1 MFHII
6 NVKHSITTFIILILL
21 TSYTL
26 LFSKTATLK
35 IYSALVDYETL
46 FQGEDISILSYNLDD
61 PGILSNKVRA
71 SGSMYVQGIYTTF
84 TGQFDSPYTNVDNN
98 RNGIYDF
105 LEVDQNFN
113 LNLNGSATYNFQG
126 LGSYTANLYA
136 NFTRINGQHK
146 FNLNETITVQSS
158 SIPGVYT
165 GQTEYVSL
173 SLTAVHALGTITY
186 DENAGTY
193 TYYLGYHGTTG
204 SASGS
209 GTYSVNSDSSITLSE
224 MSFPSIGDSSFASSF
239 PALSKKTL
247 SSSLTVPF
255 VSGNKF
261 HVMTQIE
268 NAPFHVVIED
278 YNDANGDGK
287 PDLLRTTSQEVQ
299 SLNLSGWNYHIWP
312 WVYNSSDD
320 NWLYYH
326 RSGDDW
332 LVWRNKTST
341 WLKFDAS
348 NGLWVSN

>member
-1 MFHII
+1 MKII
-6 NVKHSITTFIILILL
+6 KIILSLL
-21 TSYTL
+21 IFSTSNFF

-35 IYSALVDYETL
+35 IYSASIDYEAF
-46 FQGEDISILSYNLDD
+46 FQDEDVSLLSYNLID
-61 PGILSNKVRA
+61 PGILSNEVRV
-71 SGSMYVQGIYTTF
+71 SGSMSIDGVYTTF
-84 TGQFDSPYTNVDNN
+84 TGQFTSPYSAKDNN
-98 RNGIYDF
+98 SNGIYDF
-105 LEVDQNFN
+105 FEVGESFSID
-113 LNLNGSATYNFQG
+113 LTGSASYSLQG
-126 LGSYTANLYA
+126 YGSFSANLYA
-136 NFTRINGQHK
+136 NVQRIYGQHS
-146 FNLNETITVQSS
+146 FNLSETVTVQSS
-158 SIPGVYT
+158 NIDGVYV
-165 GQTEYVSL
+165 GQTEYVSETL
-173 SLTAVHALGTITY
+173 NAVHALGTITY

-193 TYYLGYHGTTG
+193 TYYLGYHGTSG

-268 NAPFHVVIED
+268 NAPFYLVIED
-278 YNDANGDGK
+278 DNDANSDGK

>member
-1 MFHII
+1 MSFS
-6 NVKHSITTFIILILL
+6 KIILSLLILS
-21 TSYTL
+21 TSNFF

-35 IYSALVDYETL
+35 IYSALIDYEAF
-46 FQGEDISILSYNLDD
+46 FQDEDVSLLSYNLID
-61 PGILSNKVRA
+61 PGILSNEVRV
-71 SGSMYVQGIYTTF
+71 SGSMSIDGVYTTF
-84 TGQFDSPYTNVDNN
+84 TGQFTSPYSAKDNN
-98 RNGIYDF
+98 SNGIYDF
-105 LEVDQNFN
+105 FEVGESFSID
-113 LNLNGSATYNFQG
+113 LTGSASYSLQG
-126 LGSYTANLYA
+126 YGSFSANLYA
-136 NFTRINGQHK
+136 NVQRIYGQHS
-146 FNLNETITVQSS
+146 FNLSETVTVQSS
-158 SIPGVYT
+158 NIDGIYV
-165 GQTEYVSL
+165 GQTEYVSETL
-173 SLTAVHALGTITY
+173 KAVHALGTITY

-193 TYYLGYHGTTG
+193 TYYLGYHGTSG

-268 NAPFHVVIED
+268 NAPFYLVIED
-278 YNDANGDGK
+278 DNDANSDGK
-287 PDLLRTTSQEVQ
+287 PDLLKTTSQEVQ

-326 RSGDDW
+326 RSGGDW

>member
-1 MFHII
+1 
-6 NVKHSITTFIILILL
+6 
-21 TSYTL
+21 
-26 LFSKTATLK
+26 
-35 IYSALVDYETL
+35 
-46 FQGEDISILSYNLDD
+46 
-61 PGILSNKVRA
+61 
-71 SGSMYVQGIYTTF
+71 
-84 TGQFDSPYTNVDNN
+84 
-98 RNGIYDF
+98 
-105 LEVDQNFN
+105 
-113 LNLNGSATYNFQG
+113 
-126 LGSYTANLYA
+126 
-136 NFTRINGQHK
+136 
-146 FNLNETITVQSS
+146 LNETVTVQTSN
-158 SIPGVYT
+158 IPSVYP
-165 GQTEYVSL
+165 GQTEYVSETL
-173 SLTAVHALGTITY
+173 NAVHALGTITY

-193 TYYLGYHGTTG
+193 TYYLGYHGTSG

-209 GTYSVNSDSSITLSE
+209 GTYSVNPDSSITLSE
-224 MSFPSIGDSSFASSF
+224 MSFPSIGDSTFASSF

-255 VSGNKF
+255 VSENKF

-268 NAPFHVVIED
+268 NAPFYLVIED
-278 YNDANGDGK
+278 DNDANSDGK

>member
-1 MFHII
+1 MKII
-6 NVKHSITTFIILILL
+6 KIILSLL
-21 TSYTL
+21 IFSTSNFF

-35 IYSALVDYETL
+35 IYSALIDYEAF
-46 FQGEDISILSYNLDD
+46 FQDEDVSLLSYNLID
-61 PGILSNKVRA
+61 PGILSNEVRV
-71 SGSMYVQGIYTTF
+71 SGSMSIDGVYTTF
-84 TGQFDSPYTNVDNN
+84 TGQFTSPYSAKDNN
-98 RNGIYDF
+98 SNGIYDF
-105 LEVDQNFN
+105 FEVGESFSID
-113 LNLNGSATYNFQG
+113 LTGSASYSLQG
-126 LGSYTANLYA
+126 YGSFSANLYA
-136 NFTRINGQHK
+136 NVQRIYGQHS
-146 FNLNETITVQSS
+146 FNLSETVTVQSS
-158 SIPGVYT
+158 NIDGVYV
-165 GQTEYVSL
+165 GQTEYVSETL
-173 SLTAVHALGTITY
+173 NAVHALGTITY

-193 TYYLGYHGTTG
+193 TYYLGYHGTSG

-268 NAPFHVVIED
+268 NAPFYLVIED
-278 YNDANGDGK
+278 DNDANSDGK
-287 PDLLRTTSQEVQ
+287 PDLLKTTSQEVQ

>member
-1 MFHII
+1 MKII
-6 NVKHSITTFIILILL
+6 KIILSLL
-21 TSYTL
+21 IFSTSNFF

-35 IYSALVDYETL
+35 IYSALIDYEAF
-46 FQGEDISILSYNLDD
+46 FQDEDVSLLSYNLID
-61 PGILSNKVRA
+61 PGILSNEVRV
-71 SGSMYVQGIYTTF
+71 SGSMSIDGVYTTF
-84 TGQFDSPYTNVDNN
+84 TGQFTSPYSAKDNN
-98 RNGIYDF
+98 SNGIYDF
-105 LEVDQNFN
+105 FEVGESFSID
-113 LNLNGSATYNFQG
+113 LTGSASYSLQG
-126 LGSYTANLYA
+126 YGSFSANLYA
-136 NFTRINGQHK
+136 NVQRIYGQHS
-146 FNLNETITVQSS
+146 FNLSETVTVQSS
-158 SIPGVYT
+158 NIDGVYV
-165 GQTEYVSL
+165 GQTEYVSETL
-173 SLTAVHALGTITY
+173 NAVHALGTITY

-193 TYYLGYHGTTG
+193 TYYLGYHGTSG

-209 GTYSVNSDSSITLSE
+209 GTYSVNTDSSITLSE
-224 MSFPSIGDSSFASSF
+224 MSFPSIGDSTFASSF

-255 VSGNKF
+255 VSENKF

-268 NAPFHVVIED
+268 NAPFYLVIED
-278 YNDANGDGK
+278 DNDANSDGK

>member
-1 MFHII
+1 MRSS
-6 NVKHSITTFIILILL
+6 KIILSLLILS
-21 TSYTL
+21 TSNL
-26 LFSKTATLK
+26 FLFSKTATLK
-35 IYSALVDYETL
+35 IYSALVDYEAF
-46 FQGEDISILSYNLDD
+46 FQDEDVSLLSYNLID
-61 PGILSNKVRA
+61 PGILSNEVRV
-71 SGSMYVQGIYTTF
+71 SGSMSIDGVYTTF
-84 TGQFDSPYTNVDNN
+84 TGQFTSPYSAKDNN
-98 RNGIYDF
+98 SNGIYDF
-105 LEVDQNFN
+105 FEVEESFSMDLTGYASYSLQGY
-113 LNLNGSATYNFQG
+113 GSF
-126 LGSYTANLYA
+126 SANLYA
-136 NFTRINGQHK
+136 NVQKIYGQHS
-146 FNLNETITVQSS
+146 FNLSETVTVQSS
-158 SIPGVYT
+158 NIDGIYE
-165 GQTEYVSL
+165 GQTEYVSETL
-173 SLTAVHALGTITY
+173 NAVHALGTITY

-193 TYYLGYHGTTG
+193 TYYLGYHGTSG

-268 NAPFHVVIED
+268 NAPFYLVIED
-278 YNDANGDGK
+278 DNDANSDGK
-287 PDLLRTTSQEVQ
+287 PDLLRTTSPEVQ

>member
-1 MFHII
+1 MRSS
-6 NVKHSITTFIILILL
+6 KIILSLLILS
-21 TSYTL
+21 TSNL
-26 LFSKTATLK
+26 FLFSKTATLK
-35 IYSALVDYETL
+35 IYSALVDYEAF
-46 FQGEDISILSYNLDD
+46 FQDEDVSLLSYNLID
-61 PGILSNKVRA
+61 PGILSNEVRV
-71 SGSMYVQGIYTTF
+71 SGSMSIDGVYTTF
-84 TGQFDSPYTNVDNN
+84 TGQFTSPYSAKDNN
-98 RNGIYDF
+98 SNGIYDF
-105 LEVDQNFN
+105 FEVGESFSID
-113 LNLNGSATYNFQG
+113 LTGSASYSLQG
-126 LGSYTANLYA
+126 YGSFSANLYA
-136 NFTRINGQHK
+136 NVQRIYGQHS
-146 FNLNETITVQSS
+146 FNLSETVTVQSS
-158 SIPGVYT
+158 NIDGVYV
-165 GQTEYVSL
+165 GQTEYVSETL
-173 SLTAVHALGTITY
+173 NAVHALGTITY

-193 TYYLGYHGTTG
+193 TYYLGYHGTSG

-268 NAPFHVVIED
+268 NAPFYLVIED
-278 YNDANGDGK
+278 DNDANSDGK

>member
-1 MFHII
+1 
-6 NVKHSITTFIILILL
+6 
-21 TSYTL
+21 
-26 LFSKTATLK
+26 
-35 IYSALVDYETL
+35 
-46 FQGEDISILSYNLDD
+46 
-61 PGILSNKVRA
+61 
-71 SGSMYVQGIYTTF
+71 
-84 TGQFDSPYTNVDNN
+84 
-98 RNGIYDF
+98 
-105 LEVDQNFN
+105 
-113 LNLNGSATYNFQG
+113 
-126 LGSYTANLYA
+126 
-136 NFTRINGQHK
+136 
-146 FNLNETITVQSS
+146 
-158 SIPGVYT
+158 
-165 GQTEYVSL
+165 
-173 SLTAVHALGTITY
+173 
-186 DENAGTY
+186 
-193 TYYLGYHGTTG
+193 
-204 SASGS
+204 
-209 GTYSVNSDSSITLSE
+209 

-247 SSSLTVPF
+247 TRSLTVPF

-268 NAPFHVVIED
+268 NAPFYIVIED
-278 YNDANGDGK
+278 DNDANSDGK

>member
-1 MFHII
+1 MKII
-6 NVKHSITTFIILILL
+6 KIILSLL
-21 TSYTL
+21 IFSTSNFF

-35 IYSALVDYETL
+35 IYSALIDYEAF
-46 FQGEDISILSYNLDD
+46 FQDEDVSLLSYNLID
-61 PGILSNKVRA
+61 PGILSNEVRV
-71 SGSMYVQGIYTTF
+71 SGSMSIDGVYTTF
-84 TGQFDSPYTNVDNN
+84 TGQFTSPYSAKDNN
-98 RNGIYDF
+98 SNGIYDF
-105 LEVDQNFN
+105 FEVGESFSID
-113 LNLNGSATYNFQG
+113 LSGSASYSLQG
-126 LGSYTANLYA
+126 YGSFSANLYA
-136 NFTRINGQHK
+136 NVQRIYGQHS
-146 FNLNETITVQSS
+146 FNLSETVTVQSS
-158 SIPGVYT
+158 NIDGIYV
-165 GQTEYVSL
+165 GQTEYVSEKL
-173 SLTAVHALGTITY
+173 NAVHALGTITY

-193 TYYLGYHGTTG
+193 TYYLGYHGTSG

-268 NAPFHVVIED
+268 NAPFYLVIED
-278 YNDANGDGK
+278 DNDANSDGK
-287 PDLLRTTSQEVQ
+287 PDLLKTNSQEVQ

>member
-1 MFHII
+1 MRSS
-6 NVKHSITTFIILILL
+6 KIILSLLILS
-21 TSYTL
+21 TSNL
-26 LFSKTATLK
+26 FLFSKTATLK
-35 IYSALVDYETL
+35 IYSALVDYEAF
-46 FQGEDISILSYNLDD
+46 FQDEDVSLLSYNLID
-61 PGILSNKVRA
+61 PGILSNEVRV
-71 SGSMYVQGIYTTF
+71 SGSMSIDGVYTTF
-84 TGQFDSPYTNVDNN
+84 TGQFTSPYSAKDNN
-98 RNGIYDF
+98 SNGIYDF
-105 LEVDQNFN
+105 FEVEESFSMD
-113 LNLNGSATYNFQG
+113 LTGSASYSLQG
-126 LGSYTANLYA
+126 YGSFSANLYA
-136 NFTRINGQHK
+136 NVQRIYGQHS
-146 FNLNETITVQSS
+146 FNLSETVTVQSS
-158 SIPGVYT
+158 NIDGIYE
-165 GQTEYVSL
+165 GQTEYVSETL
-173 SLTAVHALGTITY
+173 NAVHALGTITY

-193 TYYLGYHGTTG
+193 TYYLGYHGTSG

-224 MSFPSIGDSSFASSF
+224 MSFPSIGDSTFASSF

-255 VSGNKF
+255 VSENKF

-268 NAPFHVVIED
+268 NAPFYLVIED
-278 YNDANGDGK
+278 DNDANSDGK

>member
-1 MFHII
+1 MKII
-6 NVKHSITTFIILILL
+6 KIILSLL
-21 TSYTL
+21 IFSTSNFF

-35 IYSALVDYETL
+35 IYSALIDYEAF
-46 FQGEDISILSYNLDD
+46 FQDEDVSLLSYNLIV
-61 PGILSNKVRA
+61 PGILSNEVRV
-71 SGSMYVQGIYTTF
+71 SGSMSIDGVYTTF
-84 TGQFDSPYTNVDNN
+84 TGQFTSPYSAKDNN
-98 RNGIYDF
+98 SNGIYDF
-105 LEVDQNFN
+105 FEVGESFSID
-113 LNLNGSATYNFQG
+113 LTGSASYSLQG
-126 LGSYTANLYA
+126 YGSFSANLYA
-136 NFTRINGQHK
+136 NVQRIYGQHS
-146 FNLNETITVQSS
+146 FNLSETVTVQSS
-158 SIPGVYT
+158 NIDGVYV
-165 GQTEYVSL
+165 GQTEYVSETL
-173 SLTAVHALGTITY
+173 NAVHALGTITY

-193 TYYLGYHGTTG
+193 TYYLGYHGTSG

-268 NAPFHVVIED
+268 NAPFYLVIED
-278 YNDANGDGK
+278 DNDANSDGK
-287 PDLLRTTSQEVQ
+287 PDLLKTNSQEVQ

>member
-1 MFHII
+1 MKII
-6 NVKHSITTFIILILL
+6 KIILSLL
-21 TSYTL
+21 IFSTSNFF

-35 IYSALVDYETL
+35 IYSALIDYEAF
-46 FQGEDISILSYNLDD
+46 FQDEDVSLLSYNLID
-61 PGILSNKVRA
+61 PGILSNEVRV
-71 SGSMYVQGIYTTF
+71 SGSMSIDGVYTTF
-84 TGQFDSPYTNVDNN
+84 TGQFTSPYSAKDNN
-98 RNGIYDF
+98 SNGIYDF
-105 LEVDQNFN
+105 FEVGESFSID
-113 LNLNGSATYNFQG
+113 LTGSASYSLQG
-126 LGSYTANLYA
+126 YGSFSANLYA
-136 NFTRINGQHK
+136 NVQRIYGQHS
-146 FNLNETITVQSS
+146 FNLSETVTVQSS
-158 SIPGVYT
+158 NIDGIYV
-165 GQTEYVSL
+165 GQTEYVSEKL
-173 SLTAVHALGTITY
+173 NAVHALGTITY

-193 TYYLGYHGTTG
+193 TYYLGYHGTSG

-268 NAPFHVVIED
+268 NAPFYLVIED
-278 YNDANGDGK
+278 DNDANSDGK
-287 PDLLRTTSQEVQ
+287 PDLLKTNSQEVQ

>member
-1 MFHII
+1 MKII
-6 NVKHSITTFIILILL
+6 KIILSLL
-21 TSYTL
+21 IFSTSNFF

-35 IYSALVDYETL
+35 IYSALIDYEAF
-46 FQGEDISILSYNLDD
+46 FQDEDVSLLSYNLID
-61 PGILSNKVRA
+61 PGILSNEVRV
-71 SGSMYVQGIYTTF
+71 SGSMSIDGVYTTF
-84 TGQFDSPYTNVDNN
+84 TGQFTSPYSTKDNN
-98 RNGIYDF
+98 SNGIYDF
-105 LEVDQNFN
+105 FEVGESFSMD
-113 LNLNGSATYNFQG
+113 LTGSASYSLQG
-126 LGSYTANLYA
+126 YGSFSANLYA
-136 NFTRINGQHK
+136 NVQRIYGQHS
-146 FNLNETITVQSS
+146 FNLSETVTVQSS
-158 SIPGVYT
+158 NIDGVYV
-165 GQTEYVSL
+165 GQTEYVSETL
-173 SLTAVHALGTITY
+173 NAVHALGTITY

-193 TYYLGYHGTTG
+193 TYYLGYHGTSG

-209 GTYSVNSDSSITLSE
+209 GTYSVNTDSSITLSE
-224 MSFPSIGDSSFASSF
+224 MSFPSIGDSTFASSF

-268 NAPFHVVIED
+268 NAPFYLVIED
-278 YNDANGDGK
+278 DNDANSDGK

>member
-1 MFHII
+1 MKII
-6 NVKHSITTFIILILL
+6 KIILSLL
-21 TSYTL
+21 IFSTSNFF

-35 IYSALVDYETL
+35 IYSALIDYEAF
-46 FQGEDISILSYNLDD
+46 FQDEDVSLLSYNLID
-61 PGILSNKVRA
+61 PGILSNEVRV
-71 SGSMYVQGIYTTF
+71 SGSMSIDGVYTTF
-84 TGQFDSPYTNVDNN
+84 TGQFTSPYSAKDNN
-98 RNGIYDF
+98 SNGIYDF
-105 LEVDQNFN
+105 FEVGESFSID
-113 LNLNGSATYNFQG
+113 LTGSASYSLQG
-126 LGSYTANLYA
+126 YGSFSANLYA
-136 NFTRINGQHK
+136 NVQRIYGQHS
-146 FNLNETITVQSS
+146 FNLSETVTVQSS
-158 SIPGVYT
+158 NIDGVYV
-165 GQTEYVSL
+165 GQTEYVSETL
-173 SLTAVHALGTITY
+173 NAVHALGTITY

-193 TYYLGYHGTTG
+193 TYYLGYHGTSG

-209 GTYSVNSDSSITLSE
+209 GTYSVNTDSSITLSE
-224 MSFPSIGDSSFASSF
+224 MSFPSIGDSTFASSF

-268 NAPFHVVIED
+268 NAPFYLVIED
-278 YNDANGDGK
+278 DNDANSDGK

>member
-1 MFHII
+1 MD
-6 NVKHSITTFIILILL
+6 L
-21 TSYTL
+21 T
-26 LFSKTATLK
+26 
-35 IYSALVDYETL
+35 
-46 FQGEDISILSYNLDD
+46 
-61 PGILSNKVRA
+61 
-71 SGSMYVQGIYTTF
+71 
-84 TGQFDSPYTNVDNN
+84 
-98 RNGIYDF
+98 
-105 LEVDQNFN
+105 
-113 LNLNGSATYNFQG
+113 GSASYSLQG
-126 LGSYTANLYA
+126 YGSFSANLYA
-136 NFTRINGQHK
+136 NVQRIYGQHS
-146 FNLNETITVQSS
+146 FNLSETVTVQSS
-158 SIPGVYT
+158 NIDGIYV
-165 GQTEYVSL
+165 GQTEYVSETL
-173 SLTAVHALGTITY
+173 NAVHALGTITY
-186 DENAGTY
+186 DESAGTY
-193 TYYLGYHGTTG
+193 TYYLGYHGTSG

-268 NAPFHVVIED
+268 NAPFYLVIED
-278 YNDANGDGK
+278 DNDANSDGK

>member
-1 MFHII
+1 MKII
-6 NVKHSITTFIILILL
+6 KIILSLL
-21 TSYTL
+21 IFSTSNFF

-35 IYSALVDYETL
+35 IYSALIDYEAF
-46 FQGEDISILSYNLDD
+46 FQDEDVSLLSYNLID
-61 PGILSNKVRA
+61 PGILSNEVRV
-71 SGSMYVQGIYTTF
+71 SGSMSIDGVYTTF
-84 TGQFDSPYTNVDNN
+84 TGQFTSPYSAKDNN
-98 RNGIYDF
+98 SNGIYDF
-105 LEVDQNFN
+105 FEVGESFSMD
-113 LNLNGSATYNFQG
+113 LTGSASYSLQG
-126 LGSYTANLYA
+126 YGSFSANLYA
-136 NFTRINGQHK
+136 NVQRIYGQHS
-146 FNLNETITVQSS
+146 FNLSETVTVQSS
-158 SIPGVYT
+158 NIDGVYV
-165 GQTEYVSL
+165 GQTEYVSETL
-173 SLTAVHALGTITY
+173 NAVHALGTITY

-193 TYYLGYHGTTG
+193 TYYLGYHGTSG

-268 NAPFHVVIED
+268 NAPFYLVIED
-278 YNDANGDGK
+278 DNDANSDGK
-287 PDLLRTTSQEVQ
+287 PDLLKTTSQEVQ

>member
-1 MFHII
+1 MKII
-6 NVKHSITTFIILILL
+6 KIILSLL
-21 TSYTL
+21 IFSTSNFF

-35 IYSALVDYETL
+35 IYSALIDYEAF
-46 FQGEDISILSYNLDD
+46 FQDEDVSLLSYNLID
-61 PGILSNKVRA
+61 PGILSNEVRV
-71 SGSMYVQGIYTTF
+71 SGSMSIDGVYTTF
-84 TGQFDSPYTNVDNN
+84 TGQFTSPYSAKDNN
-98 RNGIYDF
+98 SNGIYDF
-105 LEVDQNFN
+105 FEVGESFSID
-113 LNLNGSATYNFQG
+113 LSGSASYSLQG
-126 LGSYTANLYA
+126 YGSFSANLYA
-136 NFTRINGQHK
+136 NVQRIYGQHS
-146 FNLNETITVQSS
+146 FNLSETVTVQSS
-158 SIPGVYT
+158 NIDGVYV
-165 GQTEYVSL
+165 GQTEYVSETL
-173 SLTAVHALGTITY
+173 NAVHALGTITY

-193 TYYLGYHGTTG
+193 TYYLGYHGTSG

-255 VSGNKF
+255 VRGNKF

-268 NAPFHVVIED
+268 NAPFYLVIED
-278 YNDANGDGK
+278 DNDANSDGK
-287 PDLLRTTSQEVQ
+287 PDLLKTTLQEVQ

>member
-1 MFHII
+1 MKII
-6 NVKHSITTFIILILL
+6 KIIF
-21 TSYTL
+21 SL
-26 LFSKTATLK
+26 LFIYTPVNCLQSKVASVK
-35 IYSALVDYETL
+35 IYSALVDYESL
-46 FQGEDISILSYNLDD
+46 FKDDDISLISYNLLDS
-61 PGILSNKVRA
+61 GILSNQVKV
-71 SGSMYVQGIYTTF
+71 SGSMSVQGVYTTF
-84 TGQFDSPYTNVDNN
+84 TGQFDSPFTTVDNN

-105 LEVDQNFN
+105 LEVEQDFN
-113 LNLNGSATYNFQG
+113 LNLTGTATYNFQNV
-126 LGSYTANLYA
+126 GSYTANLFA
-136 NFTRINGQHK
+136 RFTRVTGQHT
-146 FNLNETITVQSS
+146 FNLNETVTVQTSN
-158 SIPGVYT
+158 IPSVYP
-165 GQTEYVSL
+165 GQTEYVSETL
-173 SLTAVHALGTITY
+173 NAVHALGTITY

-193 TYYLGYHGTTG
+193 TYYLGYHGTSS

-268 NAPFHVVIED
+268 NAPFYLVIED
-278 YNDANGDGK
+278 DNDANSDGK